1 MSGIRRALLFVIL
14 AAVVWSLAV
23 WTSGGFAVNG
33 PFGRISSRDAIRP
46 LVAAGL
52 LGILYLLVCRRW
64 IKSDFAP
71 VTALWHTGSQYRT
84 EAAAAALSCVALF
97 IAIHWGSFVA
107 GGADAS
113 GYISQ
118 AELWLHGDL
127 IRPRPEWVAEAPWPK
142 TWLTTPLGYVP
153 GVSPLTMVPSYPPG
167 LPLVMALFQAVG
179 GRRAVYYVVP
189 MFGALAIWVTYLL
202 GKRLAAPSIGLLAS
216 ALLLA
221 SPAFLFMLV
230 APMSDIPAAAMW
242 VVALYFATRQSFG
255 SAVACGLAT
264 ALAILIR
271 PNLAPL
277 SALVALVML
286 MNGSRRF
293 ARLAAFGASA
303 ATGPIAVAA
312 VNGYLYGSPFVSGY
326 GKIENLFA
334 LERVWPNFLRYSG
347 WLLLSQTPAV
357 LLAFA
362 VPFFWPSK
370 GAARSA
376 AVIICVVFPIALLGL
391 YLPYFIYDVW
401 WFLRFLL
408 PGYPGLCIGVAGV
421 AVALTRRASRA
432 WVRAG
437 VPAFLVM
444 ALAVY
449 GMSFSNGPWG
459 DSKAH
464 DERYLHVTSYV
475 AQLPARS
482 VFISLAHSGSIP
494 YYTGRDTLR
503 WEALSPGA
511 LDRTVPYL
519 RDKGYSV
526 YLVVDRG
533 EISGFM
539 ETFAR
544 THTVG
549 ELHDTPPIDVI
560 GALVYPLGGTDLPP
574 APQLFTSYE
583 RRRH

>member
-202 GKRLAAPSIGLLAS
+202 GKRLAAPSVGLLAS

-221 SPAFLFMLV
+221 S
-230 APMSDIPAAAMW
+230 
-242 VVALYFATRQSFG
+242 
-255 SAVACGLAT
+255 
-264 ALAILIR
+264 
-271 PNLAPL
+271 
-277 SALVALVML
+277 
-286 MNGSRRF
+286 
-293 ARLAAFGASA
+293 
-303 ATGPIAVAA
+303 
-312 VNGYLYGSPFVSGY
+312 
-326 GKIENLFA
+326 
-334 LERVWPNFLRYSG
+334 
-347 WLLLSQTPAV
+347 PAV

-449 GMSFSNGPWG
+449 GIAFSNGPWG

-539 ETFAR
+539 ETFAQ
-544 THTVG
+544 THTIG